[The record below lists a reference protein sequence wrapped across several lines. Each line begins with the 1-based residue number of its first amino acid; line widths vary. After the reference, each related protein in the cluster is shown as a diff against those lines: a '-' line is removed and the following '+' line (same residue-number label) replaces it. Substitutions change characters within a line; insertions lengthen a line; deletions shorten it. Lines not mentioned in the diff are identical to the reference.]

1 MAEEDNISG
10 QEELQSQVDPSL
22 QRIRDYQKTGPGVGD
37 IVIVVT
43 YTAMSLGKCQD
54 HLNQWTSSL
63 SDSDF
68 ILVGSVLNCYVLIA
82 GWKNSR
88 RLARYEVL
96 NTLSFS
102 KLQTSMLFMI
112 LLVDSLL
119 IASSQVCAGPL
130 ELI

>member
-1 MAEEDNISG
+1 MK
-10 QEELQSQVDPSL
+10 ELVEWSIEGCVA
-22 QRIRDYQKTGPGVGD
+22 VG
-37 IVIVVT
+37 
-43 YTAMSLGKCQD
+43 GWCP
-54 HLNQWTSSL
+54 NQWTSPL

-119 IASSQVCAGPL
+119 IASSQVCASPL